1 MQNWFLRYAGLTA
14 PYRFERL
21 LAVLAAGLLAIIVAA
36 TAAALSADGDL
47 IRHTPRETYFLYLG
61 GLVLAGAAL
70 APWPRLSTLAL
81 SVAVLDFGLGVGS
94 LISKNLGMAD
104 SDIIADNYNEDM
116 RFKWHPL
123 LQATPIPSISV
134 PVVLNTVGHNSEG
147 LRGRERDAATLQ
159 RQSVI
164 AVFGGSTTY
173 DIGVTDGETWAD
185 QLEATLGGEHFAVLN
200 HGVPGYTTVEHV
212 VQTAFYQDAY
222 GVEPRCAL
230 YYVGWNDLRMAH
242 MPQIDPGYARYHL
255 RGQIDALKVRRFGGT
270 YTSVSPLL
278 TLAIRWVSVWS
289 DTARPARQI
298 AGEPQTGNDPG
309 LDALYRRNV
318 RSISRMNQDR
328 GIRTIWV
335 GQILNVDELE
345 NGKDRDGING
355 WIPLIRNRDVWPALT
370 HLNDVLRREAALL
383 QDIYVDMPVA
393 DFVPED
399 FYDNG
404 HFLAPGSRKF
414 AALLAPTVARACR

>member
-1 MQNWFLRYAGLTA
+1 MQNWLLRYAGLAA

-21 LAVLAAGLLAIIVAA
+21 LAVFAAGILAIVVGV
-36 TAAALSADGDL
+36 TAVVLAGGGELL
-47 IRHTPRETYFLYLG
+47 RYTPRGTYFLYLG
-61 GLVLAGAAL
+61 GLLLAGVVL
-70 APWPRLSTLAL
+70 APWPRLATLVL
-81 SVAVLDFGLGVGS
+81 SLAVVDYGLGIGS
-94 LISKNLGMAD
+94 LMLKQAGLAD
-104 SDIIADNYNEDM
+104 SDILADNYNEDL

-123 LQATPIPSISV
+123 LQATPIPSMTV
-134 PVVLNTVGHNSEG
+134 PVVLNSVSHNSQG
-147 LRGRERDAATLQ
+147 LRGRERDAAPLANQ
-159 RQSVI
+159 AVI

-185 QLEATLGGEHFAVLN
+185 QLEAMLGAKDFAVLN

-222 GVEPRCAL
+222 GIPPRCAL

-242 MPQIDPGYARYHL
+242 VPEIDPGYARYHL
-255 RGQIDALKVRRFGGT
+255 RSQIDSLKARRYGPA

-278 TLAIRWVSVWS
+278 TLATRWISVQT
-289 DTARPARQI
+289 DTARPARAI
-298 AGEPQTGNDPG
+298 VGEPRTGNDPV
-309 LDALYRRNV
+309 LDALYRRNI
-318 RSISRMNQDR
+318 RSISRMNWDR

-345 NGKDRDGING
+345 NGKDRDDVNG

-383 QDIYVDMPVA
+383 EDTFIDIPVA
-393 DFVPED
+393 DFGPED

-414 AALLAPTVARACR
+414 AALLAPTVAQACR

>member
-1 MQNWFLRYAGLTA
+1 MQNWLLRYAGLTA

-21 LAVLAAGLLAIIVAA
+21 LAVLAAGLVAIVVALTAVALAG
-36 TAAALSADGDL
+36 SGEL

-61 GLVLAGAAL
+61 ALVLAGVAL
-70 APWPRLSTLAL
+70 APWPRLATLAL
-81 SVAVLDFGLGVGS
+81 SLAVVEYGLGIGS
-94 LISKNLGMAD
+94 LMLKQGGYAD
-104 SDIIADNYNEDM
+104 SDILADNHNEDL

-123 LQATPIPSISV
+123 LQATPIPSITV
-134 PVVLNTVGHNSEG
+134 PVVLNSVSHNSEG
-147 LRGRERDAATLQ
+147 LRGRERDAATLAQ
-159 RQSVI
+159 QSVI

-185 QLEATLGGEHFAVLN
+185 GLEAMLGAKNFAILN

-222 GVEPRCAL
+222 GIQPRCAL

-242 MPQIDPGYARYHL
+242 VPEIDPGYARLHL
-255 RGQIDALKVRRFGGT
+255 RSQIDSLKARRFGAS
-270 YTSVSPLL
+270 YTSVSPLF
-278 TLAIRWVSVWS
+278 TLAIRWISLWT
-289 DTARPARQI
+289 DTARPARVVV
-298 AGEPQTGNDPG
+298 AEPRTGNDPV
-309 LDALYRRNV
+309 LDGLYRRNV
-318 RSISRMNQDR
+318 HSISRMNRDR
-328 GIRTIWV
+328 GVRTIWV

-370 HLNDVLRREAALL
+370 HLNDVLQREAALL
-383 QDIYVDMPVA
+383 EDTYVDVPVA
-393 DFVPED
+393 DFGPED

-414 AALLAPTVARACR
+414 AAYLAPSVAQACR